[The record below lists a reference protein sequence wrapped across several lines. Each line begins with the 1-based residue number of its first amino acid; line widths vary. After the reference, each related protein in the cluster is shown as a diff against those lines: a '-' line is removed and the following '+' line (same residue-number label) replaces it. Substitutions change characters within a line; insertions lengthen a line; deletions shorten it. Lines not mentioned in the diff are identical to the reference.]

1 MIDSGVVKNCSNCA
15 ETGCQCARSNAV
27 NIFSRE
33 YKAGELKGR
42 RDEAT
47 RTTDALIELE
57 RKGVITNAQMQTI
70 FDLILEKL
78 TDVKDIP

>member
-1 MIDSGVVKNCSNCA
+1 MTCTNCTNDCK
-15 ETGCQCARSNAV
+15 CLHLNAV

-33 YKAGELKGR
+33 YKAGEIAGR
-42 RDEAT
+42 SAEAN

-57 RKGVITNAQMQTI
+57 RAEIISNAQMQAI

-78 TDVKDIP
+78 TDAVDID

>member
-1 MIDSGVVKNCSNCA
+1 MIESGVVKSCKKCID
-15 ETGCQCARSNAV
+15 GVCQCAREQAI
-27 NIFSRE
+27 NIFSKD

-42 RDEAT
+42 KDEAS
-47 RTTDALIELE
+47 RTSDALIELE
-57 RKGVITNAQMQTI
+57 RAGVITNAQMQTI